1 MKVDA
6 KKIMPVALIA
16 LGVVLAYVNL
26 NQFITGIGAIMLIV
40 GIAWIVIAKK
50 KKKPGEYKG
59 AYIANPDTK
68 VFHYPDCPALEKI
81 APIPGRQ
88 FLRSWHCASLL
99 YGSHFLHGL
108 YPS

>member
-6 KKIMPVALIA
+6 KKIIPVALIA

-26 NQFITGIGAIMLIV
+26 NQFITGIGAIMLMV

-81 APIPGRQ
+81 APIKRVVLNVP
-88 FLRSWHCASLL
+88 RSKLIQDGYKPCKKCD
-99 YGSHFLHGL
+99 
-108 YPS
+108 P

>member
-6 KKIMPVALIA
+6 KKIIPLALIA
-16 LGVVLAYVNL
+16 LGVVLAYINL

-50 KKKPGEYKG
+50 KKKPVEYKG

-81 APIPGRQ
+81 APIKRVVLNVP
-88 FLRSWHCASLL
+88 RSKLIQDGYKPCKKCD
-99 YGSHFLHGL
+99 
-108 YPS
+108 P